1 MTQKIR
7 FISQLLFLLIF
18 LTLTF
23 TNKGQI
29 WMAVIFASIALA
41 AIFGRYYCGWM
52 CPIHTLIRP
61 TKWLSRQFK
70 MTKNKIPTTVQAGY
84 IRWIVMLAFLPA
96 LGYTIYTI
104 TQGKKF
110 PLPVFIIGLGVLTTF
125 FINERTWHRYL
136 CPWGILLSAT
146 GRLSRFRLTVKGC
159 NTCGACVNN
168 CPTETIVWEEK
179 KARIKPQYCLLC
191 LQCQTAC
198 PVQAIRYGKSQR
210 QSD

>member
-1 MTQKIR
+1 MIQKVR
-7 FISQLLFLLIF
+7 FICQLFFLGVFLL
-18 LTLTF
+18 LTF
-23 TNKGQI
+23 NNKGQI
-29 WMAVIFASIALA
+29 WMGVIFASIALA

-61 TKWLSRQFK
+61 TRWLSRKLK
-70 MTKNKIPTTVQAGY
+70 MTKKNIPDLVQASY
-84 IRWIVMLAFLPA
+84 IRWLVMLAFLPA

-125 FINERTWHRYL
+125 FMNEKTWHRYL

-146 GRLSRFRLTVKGC
+146 GKFSRFRLAASGC
-159 NTCGACVNN
+159 TTCGACVKN
-168 CPTETIVWEEK
+168 CPTETVTLIKK
-179 KARIKPQYCLLC
+179 KAKITSQYCLLC

-198 PVQAIRYGKSQR
+198 PVQAIRYQGQNR
-210 QSD
+210 